1 MSWVSVPKSIQI
13 MKNNTLVRILV
24 ILGLYLGIR
33 YLGGDIGR
41 MILKPINLFVTYLHE
56 FGHAFGA
63 LISGGDVVSL
73 QVNED
78 GSGVTT
84 TRGGSR
90 KLIIMG
96 GYIGSAIFGNLL
108 FLIGARWPKASQF
121 TIYTVA
127 FSMALSAIVWFNSMY
142 TTTFLLL
149 FALGL
154 YFIANKTNLDR
165 DILMFLGLASIVF
178 IIQDFN
184 VGPGSDLK
192 MYAEEM
198 VIFPKQVWM
207 YIWLGIVLILTFF
220 NLRMVVKGLKFGQQK
235 QNTIPKI

>member
-1 MSWVSVPKSIQI
+1 
-13 MKNNTLVRILV
+13 MKNKTLIRILIV
-24 ILGLYLGIR
+24 LGIYLVLR
-33 YLGGDIGR
+33 YLGGEIGQ

-63 LISGGDVVSL
+63 LVTGGDVVAL

-108 FLIGARWPKASQF
+108 FLIGARWPKGAQF
-121 TIYTVA
+121 TIYA
-127 FSMALSAIVWFNSMY
+127 LALSMAVAAVVWFNSMF
-142 TTTFLLL
+142 TTTFLLV
-149 FALGL
+149 FALAL
-154 YFIANKTNLDR
+154 YIIASKTNLDR
-165 DILMFLGLASIVF
+165 DILMFLGLASIVY

-184 VGPGSDLK
+184 VGPTSDLQ

-198 VIFPKQVWM
+198 VIFPQKMWM
-207 YIWLGIVLILTFF
+207 YIWLAVVVILTFF
-220 NLRMVVKGLKFGQQK
+220 NLRMIFNGLKVK
-235 QNTIPKI
+235 EPVIKNTLD

>member
-1 MSWVSVPKSIQI
+1 
-13 MKNNTLVRILV
+13 MKNKTLIRIIVVLV
-24 ILGLYLGIR
+24 IYLALK

-41 MILKPINLFVTYLHE
+41 MIMRPINLFVTYLHE

-63 LISGGDVVSL
+63 IISGGDVVAL

-121 TIYTVA
+121 TIYTLA
-127 FSMALSAIVWFNSMY
+127 LTMAIAAIVWFNSMF
-142 TTTFLLL
+142 TTTFLLI
-149 FALGL
+149 FALAL
-154 YFIANKTNLDR
+154 YIIASKTNLDR
-165 DILMFLGLASIVF
+165 DILMFLGLASIVY

-184 VGPGSDLK
+184 VGPTSDLK

-198 VIFPKQVWM
+198 VIFPQKMWM
-207 YIWLGIVLILTFF
+207 YIWLAIVVILTFF
-220 NLRMVVKGLKFGQQK
+220 NLRMIFNGLRYQK
-235 QNTIPKI
+235 PKSSKVSSDGA